1 MKNILEKYKIILLVL
16 LSLCHLDFTLR
27 LTFSSIKKKLTI
39 DKSNSIQIRT
49 ELIIK
54 KILLSR
60 ELEPFLKRGN
70 NIDI

>member
-39 DKSNSIQIRT
+39 DKSNSIQIQT
-49 ELIIK
+49 ELI
-54 KILLSR
+54 KINQIFTV
-60 ELEPFLKRGN
+60 LEPNSNSYYVFY
-70 NIDI
+70 